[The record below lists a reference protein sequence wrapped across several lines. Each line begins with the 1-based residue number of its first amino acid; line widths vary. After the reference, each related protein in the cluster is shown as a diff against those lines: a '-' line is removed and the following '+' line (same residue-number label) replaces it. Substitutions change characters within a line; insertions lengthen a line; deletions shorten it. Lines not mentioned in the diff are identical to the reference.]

1 MGQYYA
7 INGSFLLEPAL
18 GVQRYAAEI
27 LKQMNKMAPAYK
39 ECLRLVLVLPETPR
53 IEEIR
58 REFSNIEVRC
68 AGKSRRVKVWEHG
81 CFARFLKKEK
91 AKGICLCNTVPL
103 FSKGGLVC
111 VHDIVFKTH
120 PEYFKEPGAWHE
132 ILYRK
137 WMYTHA
143 FHKADIIVTVS
154 ETSKKEILEQYRVRA
169 GQIYVAGNGWQHMD
183 RKDTDETIFQK
194 YPKLTK
200 GAYYYYLA
208 SLAPNK
214 NLSWI
219 LKNAAGNP
227 DKIYGVADSGGAY
240 LLTNVAAMTK
250 NKKFAK
256 AAHTKAPDFSPNA
269 LGLISGMFYTTRFD
283 KIGLFLPSYLYG
295 KGYKK
300 KAIAPYVNIENPEI
314 VSALPPCFLVT
325 SHSDN
330 LEHYTVKFEKAL
342 KANRVSHKLL
352 RFGKNKKLTHA
363 FSVFEPFYKE
373 STKTLKSMHEY
384 FQSF

>member
-1 MGQYYA
+1 MLIKEVPKDAELTIEVSAAARKLEFKSQCIDTGMNYLYA
-7 INGSFLLEPAL
+7 RPIIIDGKRVSFEASVTLSVSLVYIREDKNPVLWRGVGISTVTENGKSMYKITSSVEGYEMNRRQAFRLFLGLGAVAQIGINKKA
-18 GVQRYAAEI
+18 VNVI
-27 LKQMNKMAPAYK
+27 LKDISENGFSFVGNEDIEVNKSPV
-39 ECLRLVLVLPETPR
+39 RLV
-53 IEEIR
+53 
-58 REFSNIEVRC
+58 F
-68 AGKSRRVKVWEHG
+68 
-81 CFARFLKKEK
+81 
-91 AKGICLCNTVPL
+91 
-103 FSKGGLVC
+103 
-111 VHDIVFKTH
+111 
-120 PEYFKEPGAWHE
+120 
-132 ILYRK
+132 
-137 WMYTHA
+137 
-143 FHKADIIVTVS
+143 
-154 ETSKKEILEQYRVRA
+154 
-169 GQIYVAGNGWQHMD
+169 
-183 RKDTDETIFQK
+183 KDTDETIFQK

-256 AAHTKAPDFSPNA
+256 AAHTKAPDFSLNA